1 MRKKKP
7 KKIEIS
13 TVKIIQ
19 SNEIGN
25 DDVLMEEIVKKDLC
39 MEGYLS
45 RGLHDENGQP
55 WRYLREKDQIHLG

>member
-55 WRYLREKDQIHLG
+55 